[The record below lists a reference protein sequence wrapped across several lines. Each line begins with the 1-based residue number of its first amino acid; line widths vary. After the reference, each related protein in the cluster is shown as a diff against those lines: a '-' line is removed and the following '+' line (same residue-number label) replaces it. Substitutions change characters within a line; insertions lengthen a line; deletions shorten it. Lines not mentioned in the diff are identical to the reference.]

1 MSTPGVYTKVTVR
14 HRGTGVGGRRCLV
27 GQDCKKALSIYPQS
41 VLPARRAWP
50 SPWASFSCQTVLT
63 TWDCGHSLTH
73 LDPSTPPFQVLCP
86 TGHPR
91 SPSQV
96 KFQGQSHGGLSGGQ
110 QGEDGEVTAVTGLWW
125 CTRPCWRG
133 DEGPILRPE
142 VHHHNLEDHWAPG
155 RNWKN
160 KGEGAPEQEDDK
172 EAA

>member
-1 MSTPGVYTKVTVR
+1 MFSGSGLQKGIEHLSTVCPPGQKSVAFTM
-14 HRGTGVGGRRCLV
+14 GIFWLP
-27 GQDCKKALSIYPQS
+27 DCVNHQGLWAFPHTSGPLNPT
-41 VLPARRAWP
+41 LP
-50 SPWASFSCQTVLT
+50 SPVSYR
-63 TWDCGHSLTH
+63 
-73 LDPSTPPFQVLCP
+73 PPC
-86 TGHPR
+86 

-133 DEGPILRPE
+133 DAGPILRPE

-160 KGEGAPEQEDDK
+160 KGEGAPEQEEDK